1 MGLLSG
7 TPAHPIR
14 SFVLARV
21 AEWQTRRTQN
31 PLFVRTCGF
40 DSHLG
45 HQVINTLSPMGQ
57 RLLERKLRQTS
68 DKLREARLEL
78 LVVQDQLAALVDDAD
93 DLAVRALVSETP
105 AAGFEH
111 RDAQAHVDVMVV
123 HRGRLVAVVT
133 ELEITIDRLLDQMKD
148 ITE

>member
-1 MGLLSG
+1 
-7 TPAHPIR
+7 
-14 SFVLARV
+14 
-21 AEWQTRRTQN
+21 
-31 PLFVRTCGF
+31 
-40 DSHLG
+40 
-45 HQVINTLSPMGQ
+45 MGQ

-111 RDAQAHVDVMVV
+111 LDAQAHVDVMVV

-148 ITE
+148 TTE